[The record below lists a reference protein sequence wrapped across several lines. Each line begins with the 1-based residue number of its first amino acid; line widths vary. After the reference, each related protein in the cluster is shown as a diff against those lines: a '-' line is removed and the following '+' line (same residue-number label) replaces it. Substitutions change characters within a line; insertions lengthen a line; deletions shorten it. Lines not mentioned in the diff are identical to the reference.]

1 VSVLLANT
9 MTYHIPVLLK
19 ETLELLNLSKEGF
32 WVDATAGGG
41 GYSKAILEKI
51 IPGGK
56 LVAIDRDSEA
66 IEQCESTLKDYEG
79 YVIFAQDNFSN
90 IKTILSSMNIPAIK
104 GIIFDLG
111 VSSHQIDSPYRG
123 FSYGK
128 EGPLDMRMDKEIP
141 LSAADIVNSF
151 SENELVDI
159 FSRYGQE
166 HFSKRIA
173 AAIIRSR
180 PLKNTKEL
188 ADTIKRAVPSRRA
201 YDSLSRVFQAVRIA
215 VNREIESLKSALPD
229 AIEALE
235 IGGRIAVISY
245 HSLEDRLA
253 KEAFKKA
260 AADCVC
266 ESGLPIC
273 ICDHKRTA
281 KIITKKPVLPSE
293 EEIRM
298 NPRARSA
305 RLRVAEKI

>member
-1 VSVLLANT
+1 MTSALK
-9 MTYHIPVLLK
+9 MTYHTPVLLK

-41 GYSKAILEKI
+41 GYSKAMLEKI

-66 IEQCESTLKDYEG
+66 IEECERTLKDFEG
-79 YVIFAQDNFSN
+79 YVVFAKDNFAN
-90 IKTILSSMNIPAIK
+90 LKAILSSMNSPAIK

-128 EGPLDMRMDKEIP
+128 EGPLDMRMDPEGSV
-141 LSAADIVNSF
+141 SAADIVNSS
-151 SENELVDI
+151 SESELVEI

-166 HFSKRIA
+166 HYSKRIA
-173 AAIIRSR
+173 AAITRNR
-180 PLKNTKEL
+180 PFHNTKEL

-201 YDSLSRVFQAVRIA
+201 FDSLSRVFQAVRIS
-215 VNREIESLKSALPD
+215 VNREIENLKKALPD

-235 IGGRIAVISY
+235 KGGRIAVISY
-245 HSLEDRLA
+245 HSLEDRLV
-253 KEAFKKA
+253 KEAFRKA

-273 ICDHKRTA
+273 VCGHKSTV
-281 KIITKKPVLPSE
+281 KIITKRPILPTE
-293 EEIRM
+293 EEINH

>member
-1 VSVLLANT
+1 

-66 IEQCESTLKDYEG
+66 IKECKISLKDFEG
-79 YVIFAQDNFSN
+79 YVIFEKDNFSN
-90 IKTILSSMNIPAIK
+90 IKTILSEMNIPAIK

-128 EGPLDMRMDKEIP
+128 EGPLDMRMDKDSP
-141 LSAADIVNSF
+141 LSAADIVNS
-151 SENELVDI
+151 SPESELVEI

-173 AAIIRSR
+173 AAITKNR
-180 PLKNTKEL
+180 PFKNTKEL
-188 ADTIKRAVPSRRA
+188 ADTIIRAVPSRRA
-201 YDSLSRVFQAVRIA
+201 YDSLSRVFQAIRIA
-215 VNREIESLKSALPD
+215 VNRETESLKKALPD

-235 IGGRIAVISY
+235 KGGRIAVISY

-253 KEAFKKA
+253 KEAFRKA
-260 AADCVC
+260 ASDCIC
-266 ESGLPIC
+266 ESGIPAC
-273 ICDHKRTA
+273 ICGHKRTA
-281 KIITKKPVLPSE
+281 KIITKKPVQPSRE
-293 EEIRM
+293 EVGE
-298 NPRARSA
+298 NTRARSA